1 MVWADVLQL
10 KFPMHLLSGIPD
22 RSGPVLNTDCQFLK
36 LCRQLL
42 RTEWKRWI
50 RSPLC
55 FCARCLPLF
64 SVVLC
69 QVILQGRAVIG
80 KAHAYFVQYIRCNTD
95 VLGGLHGNYLMLS
108 PKEVML
114 RAWIQKYEALTSAE
128 LVLKVKWSLVLQQ
141 GLSLSCQ
148 ENNCWMLKHT

>member
-1 MVWADVLQL
+1 MGTVWADVLQL
-10 KFPMHLLSGIPD
+10 KFPTHLLSGIPD
-22 RSGPVLNTDCQFLK
+22 CSGPVLNTDCQFFK

-50 RSPLC
+50 RSPSLFLC
-55 FCARCLPLF
+55 LVFASVFCAAL
-64 SVVLC
+64 S
-69 QVILQGRAVIG
+69 GRLARSCHYWKGTRI
-80 KAHAYFVQYIRCNTD
+80 FCSIYIQCNTNA
-95 VLGGLHGNYLMLS
+95 LGGLHESYLMLS

-114 RAWIQKYEALTSAE
+114 RARIQKDEALTS
-128 LVLKVKWSLVLQQ
+128 VLEVKWSLVLQQ